1 MMSFNFHKSQVSGAG
16 LHGEGKQPVCRKLLV
31 KFECNFQRDSNF
43 LLHTNPTKTEAEAVL
58 SSEVNIVQKSQEGGR
73 EDKHY

>member
-1 MMSFNFHKSQVSGAG
+1 MMSFNFHKSQVSGEG
-16 LHGEGKQPVCRKLLV
+16 LHGEGKQLVCRKLLV

-58 SSEVNIVQKSQEGGR
+58 SSEVNIVQKSQEGDS
-73 EDKHY
+73 EDKHF